1 MTPARPAVQR
11 PRAAR
16 LVQLARA
23 AVAACTVFAVT
34 LSSTAHDTT
43 EETIRIWTIGS
54 PHKGDTPTST
64 MPVALAQEAARRG
77 LSVTIE
83 AFPAMG
89 FAATFFEAV
98 ARNAAPDILVFNN
111 FGVMD
116 GITTALGRFDGVG
129 HDPTLRQ
136 HFVKVTGAFD
146 DLLGPERGWTYLFAL
161 SPNHAAARALALG
174 APRCPNGASKA
185 TMHGELE
192 KIVPNVAAAYLKG
205 DDIAVQAYSDP
216 DRLPPLRVSREPIA
230 VRGIRACAVWG
241 NYRFAVASVSA
252 SYEANTTLGHALV
265 LLVLRRPLSRWQLL
279 IAARDP
285 ISNGEFLSTA
295 RGLAARLT
303 SDAGSR
309 VPPIPAT
316 LLAPPTGV
324 SPRPSRGQRFG
335 AFRWQ
340 SSPTEDVIAEIGE
353 FAYKDDARL
362 ILTRP
367 RTGGSPMEISAGKL
381 WHTGGAWY
389 WRIWSVSRAG
399 DVAFSEARTFVH

>member
-1 MTPARPAVQR
+1 MTPARPAAQR
-11 PRAAR
+11 PGAAR
-16 LVQLARA
+16 FVQLARF
-23 AVAACTVFAVT
+23 AVAAWTVFAVT
-34 LSSTAHDTT
+34 LSSTEHDTA
-43 EETIRIWTIGS
+43 EETIRIWRIGS
-54 PHKGDTPTST
+54 PHQGDTPISRV
-64 MPVALAQEAARRG
+64 PVAVAQEAVKRG
-77 LSVTIE
+77 FGITIE

-116 GITTALGRFDGVG
+116 GITTALGRFDGIG
-129 HDPTLRQ
+129 HDPALRQ

-161 SPNHAAARALALG
+161 SPNHAAARALALD
-174 APRCPNGASKA
+174 APRCSNGSPKP

-192 KIVPNVAAAYLKG
+192 EIVPNVAAAYLKG

-216 DRLPPLRVSREPIA
+216 DRLPPLRVSRETIA
-230 VRGIRACAVWG
+230 VRGTRACAVWG
-241 NYRFAVASVSA
+241 NDRFAVASVSA
-252 SYEANTTLGHALV
+252 SYEAHSTLGHALV
-265 LLVLRRPLSRWQLL
+265 LLVLRRPFSQWQLL

-285 ISNGEFLSTA
+285 ISNGEFLSA
-295 RGLAARLT
+295 AHGLAARLT

-316 LLAPPTGV
+316 LVSPPTGV
-324 SPRPSRGQRFG
+324 SPRPSAGQRFG
-335 AFRWQ
+335 AFGWQ
-340 SSPTEDVIAEIGE
+340 SSPTDDVVAEIAE

-367 RTGGSPMEISAGKL
+367 RPGGSPMEISAGKL